1 MPRVACQKTKKVRI
15 NKNIDKVYN
24 LILCLS
30 FMDLRILSAYEAMK
44 FEPIVPT
51 AVMRIYSGS
60 PMMNYGYGRLRDN
73 PLYVRKFLYVFD
85 DLHGYSGD
93 EMDMESKLGPDENP
107 DIIFMSRE
115 DARQVIED
123 FVFVK
128 DKVECLVVHCK
139 HGQGRSAAVAMGLNE
154 TFELGDDT
162 FRMSKEFPNFNPGVY
177 ELVVEAGKNLLNK
190 E

>member
-1 MPRVACQKTKKVRI
+1 
-15 NKNIDKVYN
+15 
-24 LILCLS
+24 
-30 FMDLRILSAYEAMK
+30 MDLKVMSIYEARK

-60 PMMNYGYGRLRDN
+60 PIMNGGYGRLRDN
-73 PLYVRKFLYVFD
+73 PSYVRKFLYVFD
-85 DLHGYSGD
+85 DIHGITGD
-93 EMDMESKLGPDENP
+93 EMDRESNLGPDENP
-107 DIIFMSRE
+107 DIRFMSRE

-123 FVFVK
+123 FVSVK

-154 TFELGDDT
+154 TFELGYDT
-162 FRMSKEFPNFNPGVY
+162 FRMSKEFPKFNPGVY
-177 ELVVEAGKNLLNK
+177 ELVVEAGKNFLNK